1 MSTMVGDLNRSRT
14 RAPRWLGLLLMLATV
29 AFIIASVV
37 RTDAD
42 PAPTRP
48 APTRPA
54 TVSPSAVYPAEG
66 REDFHG
72 GVDEPGERDGVR
84 GHPVRRE

>member
-1 MSTMVGDLNRSRT
+1 MSTLSETLQPRP
-14 RAPRWLGLLLMLATV
+14 RAPLWVGIILMLAAVT
-29 AFIIASVV
+29 FIIASVV

-42 PAPTRP
+42 L

-66 REDFHG
+66 REDFQS
-72 GVDEPGERDGVR
+72 GVDHRSPEERDGVR
-84 GHPVRRE
+84 GHPVRRG